1 MIACREGKWRLK
13 TQGIEFQ
20 DYTCKTIIFYY
31 PACLLESID
40 QIRSAVSAH
49 ALASILHG
57 HRLAFFITHFV
68 KGSRLME
75 QLTVAPRTSHKTLL
89 YSELVTDMTDLK
101 ADIAILGVPFGS
113 AYTPR
118 QFTNDQSNAP
128 QAIRDVTDRIVRA
141 PEHYDFDIDG
151 PLLQGRSDIR
161 FVDCGDV
168 LPDLA
173 VPGDHQRRAELAIRQ
188 ILRGGGMPIVLGGDH
203 GITNPVLRGFDEVG
217 PVTIVHIDAHLDWRD
232 EVNGVRD
239 GLSSVIRRASEL
251 PFVKHIVQI
260 GLRAQGSG
268 RPADFE
274 AAKAWGADLISA
286 YELHDIGMDAV
297 LARIPDGGNY
307 YLTID
312 ADGLDPTIMPAVDGP
327 APGGVNFVQ
336 ARKLIH
342 GLVKKGRVV
351 GMDIVEIQPVK
362 DNASKLTCVTA
373 GRLIVNLIGATIRAG
388 YFDKKNTA

>member
-1 MIACREGKWRLK
+1 
-13 TQGIEFQ
+13 
-20 DYTCKTIIFYY
+20 
-31 PACLLESID
+31 
-40 QIRSAVSAH
+40 
-49 ALASILHG
+49 
-57 HRLAFFITHFV
+57 
-68 KGSRLME
+68 ME
-75 QLTVAPRTSHKTLL
+75 QLTVPPRTGHKTLL

-101 ADIAILGVPFGS
+101 SDIAILGVPFGS
-113 AYTPR
+113 AYTAR
-118 QFTNDQSNAP
+118 QFSNDQSNAP

-173 VPGDHQRRAELAIRQ
+173 IAGDHQRRAELAIRQ
-188 ILRGGGMPIVLGGDH
+188 ILRGGGLPIVLGGDH

-217 PVTIVHIDAHLDWRD
+217 PITIVHVDAHLDWRD

-274 AAKAWGADLISA
+274 AANAYGADLISA

-327 APGGVNFVQ
+327 APGGVSFLQ

-351 GMDIVEIQPVK
+351 GMDIVEIQPAK

-373 GRLIVNLIGATIRAG
+373 GRLIVNLIGAVIRAG
-388 YFDKKNTA
+388 YFDRKNKA

>member
-1 MIACREGKWRLK
+1 
-13 TQGIEFQ
+13 
-20 DYTCKTIIFYY
+20 
-31 PACLLESID
+31 
-40 QIRSAVSAH
+40 
-49 ALASILHG
+49 
-57 HRLAFFITHFV
+57 
-68 KGSRLME
+68 ME
-75 QLTVAPRTSHKTLL
+75 QLTTPPRTGHKTLL
-89 YSELVTDMTDLK
+89 YSELVTDFTEQTQLK
-101 ADIAILGVPFGS
+101 SDIAVLGMPFGA
-113 AYTPR
+113 AYGPR
-118 QFTNDQSNAP
+118 QYSNDQTNAP
-128 QAIRDVTDRIVRA
+128 QALRELTDRMVRH
-141 PEHYDFDIDG
+141 PSHYDFDIDG
-151 PLLQGRSDIR
+151 PLLQERDDIR

-173 VPGDHQRRAELAIRQ
+173 KPDDHKRRAEIAVRQ

-217 PVTIVHIDAHLDWRD
+217 PVTLVHIDAHLDWRD

-251 PFVKHIVQI
+251 PFIKHIVQI

-268 RPADFE
+268 RPADYR
-274 AAKAWGADLISA
+274 AAKEWGADLVTA

-312 ADGLDPTIMPAVDGP
+312 ADGLDCAMMPAVDGP
-327 APGGVNFVQ
+327 APGGVTFLQ

-342 GLVKKGRVV
+342 GLVKKGRVI
-351 GMDIVEIQPVK
+351 GMDIVEIQPAK
-362 DNASKLTCVTA
+362 DNASKISCVTA

-388 YFDKKNTA
+388 YFDKK